1 MKTHILRTAL
11 VIGSLASLAGL
22 TTTVHAQVADRL
34 RFTAPFPFI
43 VNGAKLPAGTY
54 NITPINDTDLS
65 VLRISGVDKGNL
77 NKMAIFETVPDGDQ
91 SNEPKDSAITFHQ
104 YGQEYVLTQIWDAPD
119 NSGAELTTTKEER
132 RLAEHQQAEIVTVPL
147 LLAENTAK
155 AR

>member
-1 MKTHILRTAL
+1 MKTSFLRTAL

-77 NKMAIFETVPDGDQ
+77 NKMAIFETVPEGEQ

-104 YGQEYVLTQIWDAPD
+104 YGQEYVLSQIWDAPD
-119 NSGAELTTTKEER
+119 NSGAELTMTKQER
-132 RLAEHQQAEIVTVPL
+132 RLAEQKQAEIVTVPL
-147 LLAENTAK
+147 LLASNTK
-155 AR
+155 